1 MTTAGQC
8 DQNVIVPRHI
18 IITHLV
24 ACVVLFLCVFG
35 RPSSAASSLL
45 ISLVLGPTAIVSST
59 DSPDLLEELESR
71 HSR

>member
-18 IITHLV
+18 ITHLV
-24 ACVVLFLCVFG
+24 PCVVLFLCVFG